1 MTCPNGAGDWKDK
14 TMKLEGKRVLVV
26 GSGKSGVAAAE
37 LLRKKGITFVLFDG
51 NKDLDVTALI
61 EKNPV
66 FAGAEILLGE
76 LAPEDMARIDLVVL
90 SPGVP
95 TDLPMV
101 NELRNRQ
108 IPIWG
113 EIELAYHFAKGRI
126 IAITGTNGKTT
137 TTSLVGEIMANYF
150 DDVKVVGN
158 IGIPYT
164 SVAADTTEDTV
175 TVAEISSFQLETT
188 HEFAPEVTAILNITP
203 DHLNRHHTMEC
214 YIETKESITKN
225 QTAGDTC
232 VLNYEDEVLRRFGE
246 TLQTKGVFF
255 SSKRRLEKGLYLDG
269 EDIFYAD
276 GTTDTKVINVNEL
289 NILGKHNY
297 ENVMAAV
304 GMSVSFGVPMDK
316 IVEVLKR
323 FQAVEH
329 RIEYVTEKRGVK
341 FYNDSKG
348 TNPDAAIQG
357 IRAMNRPTLL
367 IGGGYDKQSEY
378 DEWIESFDGKVKKL
392 VLIGQTKEKIAE
404 CAKKHGFEDVIL
416 CDTFEEAID
425 TCYANAVSGDAVL
438 LSPACASWGMFAN
451 YEERGRIFKE
461 YVRNL
466 AE

>member
-1 MTCPNGAGDWKDK
+1 MTCRIRTGDWKDK
-14 TMKLEGKRVLVV
+14 TMNLEGKRVLVV

-203 DHLNRHHTMEC
+203 DHLNRHHTMEN
-214 YIETKESITKN
+214 YIKAKEDITKN
-225 QTAGDTC
+225 QKANDVC
-232 VLNYEDEVLRRFGE
+232 VLNYEDEVLRKFGE
-246 TLQTKGVFF
+246 SLSMKVLWFD
-255 SSKRRLEKGLYLDG
+255 SKKPVQNGCYLNGEKIIYVSEGK
-269 EDIFYAD
+269 EEE
-276 GTTDTKVINVNEL
+276 VIDVNEL
-289 NILGKHNY
+289 NILGTHNY

-304 GMSVSFGVPMDK
+304 AMTISIGVPMDV
-316 IVEVLKR
+316 IVKTLRE

-348 TNPDAAIQG
+348 TNPDAAIKG
-357 IRAMNRPTLL
+357 IQAMNRPTLL

-392 VLIGQTKEKIAE
+392 VLIGVTKEKIAD
-404 CAKKHGFEDVIL
+404 CAKRHGFTDYVFADSL
-416 CDTFEEAID
+416 EEAVNI
-425 TCYANAVSGDAVL
+425 CYDNAVSGDAVL
-438 LSPACASWGMFAN
+438 LSPACASWDMFKS
-451 YEERGRIFKE
+451 YEERGRIFKDL
-461 YVRNL
+461 VRNL
-466 AE
+466 KE